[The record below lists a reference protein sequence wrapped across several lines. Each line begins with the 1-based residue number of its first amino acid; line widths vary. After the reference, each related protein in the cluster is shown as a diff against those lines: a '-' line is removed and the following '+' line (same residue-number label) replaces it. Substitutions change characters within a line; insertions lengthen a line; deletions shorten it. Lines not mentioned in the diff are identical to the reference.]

1 MTKWNTLLTIF
12 HLSWSIL
19 WGWIL
24 GSRDSEWEWK
34 HLWWSLSSSL
44 GDTHRQSSWVWFTSF
59 LIWSTLDSWTLLAG
73 NCVSFKHLWWQL
85 PDSPDATH
93 RPSSSPPAGPAPND
107 TNDQTAPSH
116 LRRISL
122 TRGFVICYLQISK
135 WGRSNMK
142 YLLKENGWKNLLGG
156 RSSIFWSFTLDTW
169 SLPTKMGLAANI
181 WPKKRSSKTSEWPHT
196 CWALQLFALPV
207 IIHHSHMPRPRPYP
221 PR

>member
-1 MTKWNTLLTIF
+1 MFVVSLGLGFGNVCSLRSNVKVDDNDLLRGVTVAAMTKWNTLLTIF

-24 GSRDSEWEWK
+24 GSRDSGWEWK

-59 LIWSTLDSWTLLAG
+59 LIWSTLDSWILAG
-73 NCVSFKHLWWQL
+73 NCVILKHLWWQL

-107 TNDQTAPSH
+107 TKDQTAPSH

-122 TRGFVICYLQISK
+122 TRGFVICYLGITK

-142 YLLKENGWKNLLGG
+142 YLLKENGWKNILGG
-156 RSSIFWSFTLDTW
+156 RSSIFE
-169 SLPTKMGLAANI
+169 A
-181 WPKKRSSKTSEWPHT
+181 
-196 CWALQLFALPV
+196 
-207 IIHHSHMPRPRPYP
+207 SHLTPDHCRQRWG
-221 PR
+221 